1 MTLLLMMM
9 VMQCL
14 ISDFGNDRISESNQ
28 SSGYAGVGRLIAFIT
43 EHCHRDSKQY
53 PSRDALEYWQG
64 EFLLK
69 ANSALGSGV
78 SDGEL
83 LLNAAP
89 QELDL
94 PGTNEGSGPAVILE
108 QVPTPQPT
116 STPSSQGPGSPSS
129 PDSLG
134 NALPASSDL
143 PQKEKKKKKKSS
155 KIDLFA

>member
-1 MTLLLMMM
+1 MWWQQRWTRRLSFILTLLRAAEGE
-9 VMQCL
+9 
-14 ISDFGNDRISESNQ
+14 I
-28 SSGYAGVGRLIAFIT
+28 VGKFIT
-43 EHCHRDSKQY
+43 EHCHRT
-53 PSRDALEYWQG
+53 RVLEYWQG
-64 EFLLK
+64 EFLFM
-69 ANSALGSGV
+69 ANTAMGSGV

-83 LLNAAP
+83 LLKAAP

-94 PGTNEGSGPAVILE
+94 PGTNEESGPAVTKLQE
-108 QVPTPQPT
+108 QVPTPQPN

-134 NALPASSDL
+134 SALPTSSDL